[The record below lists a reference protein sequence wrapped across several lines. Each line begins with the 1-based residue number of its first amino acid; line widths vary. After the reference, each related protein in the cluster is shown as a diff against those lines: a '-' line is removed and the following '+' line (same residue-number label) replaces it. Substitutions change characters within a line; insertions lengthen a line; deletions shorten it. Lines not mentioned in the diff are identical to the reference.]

1 MAFTSYARFARC
13 RAANLS
19 LWSRRANLVIDG
31 HCRGLAAAP
40 LMRLCCSERLPA
52 LAFPEQRIAASGLA
66 GSMSDSSGEGIVED
80 EDLAL
85 LIDRLAEPGAMLL
98 EETLGFSATWLSHP
112 GIEQGLRIR
121 KEEV

>member
-52 LAFPEQRIAASGLA
+52 LAFPEQSIAASGLA
-66 GSMSDSSGEGIVED
+66 GIMSDSSGVTED